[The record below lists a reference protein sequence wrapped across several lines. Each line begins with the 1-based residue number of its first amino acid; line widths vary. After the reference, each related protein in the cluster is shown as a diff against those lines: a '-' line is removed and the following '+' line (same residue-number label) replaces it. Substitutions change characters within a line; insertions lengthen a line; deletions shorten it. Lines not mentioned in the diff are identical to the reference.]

1 MNRTILETPIAIR
14 SSSKLGAGFEQRIR
28 DQLARRIAT
37 STFVERATVRLEDVN
52 GPKGGIDSACRI
64 KLVLAGRPSVL
75 IEKRAAS
82 YDVAFAQA
90 IRSVGSA
97 LQRTRVKHQLR
108 GSSRAKPK
116 PRSAKAV
123 ADVPDRGSLIGRR
136 VGRGADAKAR
146 AVARPEKQ
154 DRAVDVDTAAPGRSA
169 SDRRAGGATTVR
181 RNARLHNSGA
191 TASLEDSR
199 TRPSRK
205 STRRSAN
212 RGKPSQ
218 TKERAVAAALS
229 RPSARSTRRG

>member
-1 MNRTILETPIAIR
+1 M
-14 SSSKLGAGFEQRIR
+14 
-28 DQLARRIAT
+28 
-37 STFVERATVRLEDVN
+37 ERATVRLEDVN

-90 IRSVGSA
+90 VRSVGSA
-97 LQRTRVKHQLR
+97 LQRTRAKHLLR
-108 GSSRAKPK
+108 GSRRVAPVKLRPAKPL
-116 PRSAKAV
+116 
-123 ADVPDRGSLIGRR
+123 DVTLDGGELIGRR
-136 VGRGADAKAR
+136 VGRGPDAKAR
-146 AVARPEKQ
+146 AVARPDKQ
-154 DRAVDVDTAAPGRSA
+154 DRTLYVDTAAPERSA

-181 RNARLHNSGA
+181 RNARVHHPSA

-212 RGKPSQ
+212 RGTPSQ
-218 TKERAVAAALS
+218 TKARAIVAALS
-229 RPSARSTRRG
+229 RSSARSARRG